1 MHIHVI
7 RSSSF
12 AFLLD
17 VTMAASS
24 SHSINTEHHNSSGRR
39 DDSVAEPPWRSDPSR
54 GRRSPQTS
62 ASEPMPP
69 CVMICKSSSATVLD
83 IDTRYRKPDVGIGI
97 SVQLS
102 PATNCEL
109 QQYYG
114 EYIGHGLYKISFLLR
129 KSPDISAAGAYATEY
144 APQFDG
150 KVLKL
155 SKRTDIE
162 PEVFRRASS
171 LGVTTSILFETTAI
185 DTDTNQQFHCW
196 ITERCIPL
204 DKIIRQFTVKPTRC
218 SIAIYYCLLRA
229 AQAGIN
235 ITDCGFQNFGL
246 VVNDATEHSIV
257 VIDAGNQ
264 AVKSEPWAKS
274 RVNSKIMH
282 KFWTHCEHHG
292 AEIPELQMH
301 WRRCQT
307 VSEALLRA
315 REEWEKSEEL
325 ISELAIQSNAIAAAI
340 TNRQEERLAL
350 AKETHAYKIINAVGR
365 AVAEFTWTDD
375 IAAECQKVS
384 ESLCLGLSLE
394 DDAQITELYERLHR
408 GSSLD
413 AGAWNDT
420 VLQDKVQFW
429 KQIDEFRRQHTNVDA
444 LSKKDADSLLQL
456 FRTEV
461 LYSKLT
467 ERQKKQN
474 VARQNSIL
482 FTILHNYAGY
492 KHVANAI
499 MRYGLPQLI
508 APWGSNDIQEH
519 MVILAQFAATM
530 VRWLKDFAAGMR
542 ELAASEQ
549 YQREVSDSARALKR
563 RKRGQWS
570 NRW

>member
-1 MHIHVI
+1 
-7 RSSSF
+7 
-12 AFLLD
+12 
-17 VTMAASS
+17 MAASS

-39 DDSVAEPPWRSDPSR
+39 DGSVSEPPWRSDPSR

-69 CVMICKSSSATVLD
+69 GVMVCKCESATVLD

-102 PATNCEL
+102 PATNCSL

-114 EYIGHGLYKISFLLR
+114 EYIGHGLYKTAFLLR
-129 KSPDISAAGAYATEY
+129 KSTKISAACAYATEH

-162 PEVFRRASS
+162 PEIFRRANS

-196 ITERCIPL
+196 ITERCLPL
-204 DKIIRQFTVKPTRC
+204 DKIMKQFTVKPRRC
-218 SIAIYYCLLRA
+218 SIAIYYCWLRA

-246 VVNDATEHSIV
+246 VVNDATHHSIV

-307 VSEALLRA
+307 VSEALSRA
-315 REEWEKSEEL
+315 LQEWEKLEEL
-325 ISELAIQSNAIAAAI
+325 ISEIAIQSNVIAAAI
-340 TNRQEERLAL
+340 TNREEDQLAL
-350 AKETHAYKIINAVGR
+350 AKKTPAYKIINAVGR

-375 IAAECQKVS
+375 CAAQCCKVS
-384 ESLCLGLSLE
+384 ESLCLDLSLE
-394 DDAQITELYERLHR
+394 DDAQITELYQRLHR
-408 GSSLD
+408 GISLD
-413 AGAWNDT
+413 ADARNDT
-420 VLQDKVQFW
+420 VLQNKIQFW
-429 KQIDEFRRQHTNVDA
+429 RQIDEFRRQHTNVDA
-444 LSKKDADSLLQL
+444 LSKKEADSLLQL

-461 LYSKLT
+461 LYCELT
-467 ERQKKQN
+467 EKQTKQN

-482 FTILHNYAGY
+482 YTILHNNAGY

-530 VRWLKDFAAGMR
+530 VRWLQDFAASMR

-549 YQREVSDSARALKR
+549 Y
-563 RKRGQWS
+563 
-570 NRW
+570 